1 MSNALAIGK
10 PGTVIATLA
19 QDYAFGRD
27 FVTAFKTALAPTGAK
42 LVFEE
47 YAPPLTTDFTAPIQR
62 IFDALAKEQG
72 RKIIFVN
79 WAGGGNPL
87 AALKAMGP
95 ERLGIEISTGANI
108 LPALVAYKDFPGLEG
123 AAYYYYEIPKNPV
136 NDALVAENKK
146 RFNGAPPDF
155 FTCGGF
161 IAAQAVVLALKKT
174 GGSTDTEKLI
184 AAMEGMAFELAEGYR
199 AVPQGGPSAA
209 AADVRLQDQGRSER
223 GMGDPGTHPRN
234 HHGRDENPHRQQ
246 APIGHGEDM
255 GRRRSRLVS
264 RVVE

>member
-27 FVTAFKTALAPTGAK
+27 FVTAFKTALASTGAK

-95 ERLGIEISTGANI
+95 EGWASRYP
-108 LPALVAYKDFPGLEG
+108 PAP
-123 AAYYYYEIPKNPV
+123 
-136 NDALVAENKK
+136 
-146 RFNGAPPDF
+146 
-155 FTCGGF
+155 TSC
-161 IAAQAVVLALKKT
+161 
-174 GGSTDTEKLI
+174 
-184 AAMEGMAFELAEGYR
+184 
-199 AVPQGGPSAA
+199 
-209 AADVRLQDQGRSER
+209 
-223 GMGDPGTHPRN
+223 
-234 HHGRDENPHRQQ
+234 
-246 APIGHGEDM
+246 
-255 GRRRSRLVS
+255 RRSLPTRIFRDWKALPITITKF
-264 RVVE
+264 RRTR